1 MKSAL
6 RRLGI
11 AAAITAFAITGS
23 AFDHASAQ
31 TSDPFA
37 AVGCAAGNYAC
48 LKANGGQLPIE
59 PPSNADF
66 DRAGCARGNFSCY
79 RDKTGY
85 TGP

>member
-1 MKSAL
+1 MKFVL
-6 RRLGI
+6 RLGI
-11 AAAITAFAITGS
+11 AAAISAFTIAGS

-31 TSDPFA
+31 TMDPFA
-37 AVGCAAGNYAC
+37 AVGCSYGNYSC
-48 LKANGGQLPIE
+48 LKANGGQLPPE

-66 DRAGCARGNFSCY
+66 DRVGCAHGNFSCF